1 MDRLIRIQFKICIVM
16 WIMNTALLGSI
27 AELMFVAWAVFTGIA
42 YLIFTLKGH
51 RFIGKVEPLELS
63 TQSSS

>member
-1 MDRLIRIQFKICIVM
+1 M